1 MPRQLAFATLSR
13 MAAKRRIDPRRSPVQ
28 ARSQATVDAVLQA
41 AAYILVRDGYAR
53 LTTNRIAERAG
64 VNIASLYQFFP
75 NKEAIVVELE
85 RRHGERTDAAMMAAL
100 ARPRGGGLESTLRA
114 LVEAYVAAQTI
125 EPALQRVFTE
135 EVPRLRG
142 RRSATAGE
150 RCAADVTRFLS
161 ASGVRSPRLDL
172 AGWMLATICRSVVYH
187 GVLERQEDTS
197 SGALVDEMVG
207 MLAGWLRG
215 DRPRAAT

>member
-1 MPRQLAFATLSR
+1 M
-13 MAAKRRIDPRRSPVQ
+13 
-28 ARSQATVDAVLQA
+28 QA

-100 ARPRGGGLESTLRA
+100 ARPRGGDLESTLRA

-125 EPALQRVFTE
+125 APALQRVFTE

-142 RRSATAGE
+142 RRSVTAGE
-150 RCAADVTRFLS
+150 RCTAGVAGFLA
-161 ASGVRSPRLDL
+161 ASGVQSPRLEL

-187 GVLERQEDTS
+187 AVLERPDDTC

-207 MLAGWLRG
+207 MLARWLRG
-215 DRPRAAT
+215 DPPRATSDDRPGSADADRTIPG

>member
-1 MPRQLAFATLSR
+1 M
-13 MAAKRRIDPRRSPVQ
+13 
-28 ARSQATVDAVLQA
+28 QAT
-41 AAYILVRDGYAR
+41 AYILVRDGYAR

-75 NKEAIVVELE
+75 NKEAIVIELE

-100 ARPRGGGLESTLRA
+100 ARPRGPDLESTLRA
-114 LVEAYVAAQTI
+114 LVSAYVAAQTI

-150 RCAADVTRFLS
+150 RCATEVAAFLA
-161 ASGVRSPRLDL
+161 ASGVSSPRLEL
-172 AGWMLATICRSVVYH
+172 AGWMLATVCRSIVYH
-187 GVLERQEDTS
+187 GVLERPSDTC
-197 SGALVDEMVG
+197 SGALVDELVD
-207 MLAGWLRG
+207 MLSRWLRG
-215 DRPRAAT
+215 APAAA